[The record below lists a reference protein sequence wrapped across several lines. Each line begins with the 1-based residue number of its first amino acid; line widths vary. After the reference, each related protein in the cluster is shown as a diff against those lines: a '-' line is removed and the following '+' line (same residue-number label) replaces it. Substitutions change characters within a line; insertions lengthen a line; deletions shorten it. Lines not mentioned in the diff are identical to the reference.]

1 MQSCHF
7 ISMYACARCYSNI
20 EQESWQLYLFPE
32 ILKYYQN
39 IIYNKYVKYTSS
51 QLNYHDQ

>member
-1 MQSCHF
+1 
-7 ISMYACARCYSNI
+7 MYACSKCYCNT

-39 IIYNKYVKYTSS
+39 IIYNKYVKYMLSK
-51 QLNYHDQ
+51 LNYPDG